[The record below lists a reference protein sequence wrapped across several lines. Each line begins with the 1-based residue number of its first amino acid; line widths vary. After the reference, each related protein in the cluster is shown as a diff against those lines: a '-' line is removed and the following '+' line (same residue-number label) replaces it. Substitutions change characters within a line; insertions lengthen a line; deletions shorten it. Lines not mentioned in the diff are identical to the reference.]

1 MKRRIRRRRFYAG
14 EVNHVY
20 QRSRDGFNIFYD
32 VIDYLVYFTV
42 FSVSAKKY
50 DVMVMGLCLMVD
62 HIHMLLRTE
71 NRITL
76 SEFVRQVT
84 SVFVMEYNSSICRKG
99 PLFTHRFGS
108 APKIGDKKIRT
119 SIAYHY
125 NNPVEKGLCQ
135 MVQDYRWAFLPYR
148 NSSRPYVDRA
158 HAFDGS
164 RKLKKAMSEV
174 YACYTL
180 NRHLKYSQLWRLMR
194 GMQSHEQE
202 RLSDYIISL
211 YGPIDY
217 EETIRY
223 YGSYEAMLTAL
234 NSNTGAE
241 YDIKEKYSSFPDTYY
256 EHLRNFVRQKMPDM
270 PVRNVIMLPA
280 SEKFRLFE
288 QMRGLA
294 PTSMIAKFLHLKTC
308 SK

>member
-119 SIAYHY
+119 SIAYH
-125 NNPVEKGLCQ
+125 LII
-135 MVQDYRWAFLPYR
+135 
-148 NSSRPYVDRA
+148 
-158 HAFDGS
+158 
-164 RKLKKAMSEV
+164 
-174 YACYTL
+174 
-180 NRHLKYSQLWRLMR
+180 LWRRACARWCRTIGGHFFLIETLPGHMWT
-194 GMQSHEQE
+194 E
-202 RLSDYIISL
+202 
-211 YGPIDY
+211 PIL
-217 EETIRY
+217 
-223 YGSYEAMLTAL
+223 LTGRE
-234 NSNTGAE
+234 N
-241 YDIKEKYSSFPDTYY
+241 
-256 EHLRNFVRQKMPDM
+256 
-270 PVRNVIMLPA
+270 
-280 SEKFRLFE
+280 
-288 QMRGLA
+288 
-294 PTSMIAKFLHLKTC
+294 
-308 SK
+308 